1 MYVII
6 TRTLCTISTNNEN
19 DNDDDDDDDDDDD
32 YNDDDDNDCDKNSS
46 GNVRYFSSHGLT
58 PPILPPDHPT

>member
-6 TRTLCTISTNNEN
+6 TRTLCTINTNNED
-19 DNDDDDDDDDDDD
+19 DNDDDDDDDDDD